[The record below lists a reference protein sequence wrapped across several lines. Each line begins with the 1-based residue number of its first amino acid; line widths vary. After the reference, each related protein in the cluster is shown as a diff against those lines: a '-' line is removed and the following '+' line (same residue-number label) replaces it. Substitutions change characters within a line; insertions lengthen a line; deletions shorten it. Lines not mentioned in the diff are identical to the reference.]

1 MGLMDEA
8 AREQAVDA
16 DASREDARG
25 GGDTTLGGGGETNL
39 GGVGDAGARGQTDEE
54 EDVVAAD
61 ASETGSSSRIRYT

>member
-16 DASREDARG
+16 DASREDAGG
-25 GGDTTLGGGGETNL
+25 GGDTNL